1 MPEITAIYILRGI
14 GKGNKISAWKSHN
27 LRRYVYLAVI
37 GKESKN
43 SLHRK
48 ATIYSGMYAWRALE
62 KGIKSL
68 HENFDKGVT
77 PIIPLNE

>member
-14 GKGNKISAWKSHN
+14 GKGNKISARKS
-27 LRRYVYLAVI
+27 RRYVYLAVI

-43 SLHRK
+43 SLHGK